1 MNIMTEIVVS
11 GLTVFA
17 ASFALTFAALAAWT
31 RLAARRQP
39 TLQRVS
45 RPVAQPRDERSR
57 HGRL

>member
-1 MNIMTEIVVS
+1 MTEIVVS

-31 RLAARRQP
+31 RLASRRQP

-45 RPVAQPRDERSR
+45 RPVAQLRDERSR

>member
-1 MNIMTEIVVS
+1 MTEIVVS

-31 RLAARRQP
+31 RLASRRQP
-39 TLQRVS
+39 APQRIS
-45 RPVAQPRDERSR
+45 QPVAQLREDRFR